1 MIASRVA
8 LIRTRCSGRV
18 LLLLEL
24 EHRAVGRSISLM
36 LALKSDNGPGLIAE
50 ETQRFLD
57 RWQV

>member
-36 LALKSDNGPGLIAE
+36 LALKSDNGPGLIA
-50 ETQRFLD
+50 RA
-57 RWQV
+57 